1 MGYQVGSQ
9 CFATKAEAENH
20 QFSQIVPVINS
31 KGELVM
37 PVYSRQQQQWQYMGT
52 AFTTDFPECSPGG
65 DFVNGMYF
73 GAQFMVVLVLA
84 AGFRMAKNAILRM
97 VDSPPAGD

>member
-9 CFATKAEAENH
+9 CFATRAQAENY

-37 PVYSRQQQQWQYMGT
+37 PVYSQQQQQWKYMSTVLT
-52 AFTTDFPECSPGG
+52 ADFPECDPAG
-65 DFVNGMYF
+65 DFPNGMYF
-73 GAQFMVVLVLA
+73 GAQFMVILVLA